1 MAQKAANP
9 RPEAIVKLLGA
20 SVNEPHQFNELMR
33 TWNTL
38 FEAGH
43 WDSADS
49 FADVEAA
56 AITSVAAVPDAAPH
70 AAVGRQV
77 GEMLEKFK
85 SPAYLVRENGLIKAQ
100 NSAAYLAFHLGAGAT
115 LADLPLSL
123 EMDNQINTVVQSSLE
138 PGKNRYDAILKRAYS
153 EADDR
158 PLTLSITPSKP
169 IQNGEGEA
177 LVFVVDARWKTA
189 AAGLI
194 KREFDL
200 TEAERALLEAFL
212 DGQTTQD
219 MATNRNR
226 SHATIRTQFH
236 SLMTKM
242 GARSQTELFRNA
254 LSVSQFVD
262 EIGLIAQVLR
272 HPHRKRA
279 DILRPGGRSVEVTM
293 AGDFAGLPVVFL
305 QNALNYRFRAENEQL
320 LHDTGLCMLSIC
332 RPGHGDTDPPAEGAD
347 ALKTAA
353 DDIAAMLDQLGYN
366 KAVLMTSTNTAP
378 FMYALAPM
386 LEHRLYGLVPCTALL
401 PPAYLDET
409 ESMSAWVKALSRA
422 LKKHPSLARYFVKVG
437 VPAWAKMGAKVFFSA
452 QFQGDKEKLA
462 QFTRP
467 DFLAEAQHA
476 LETSAKQGTAGMAF
490 DISRSFTDFSADI
503 DSSNLPILLIHGAK
517 DEVFPISGVRR
528 FAQDYSARARL
539 VELSDA
545 GNLILD
551 LYVGE
556 VCEAVKTLFP
566 EPSVRASHADRS

>member
-262 EIGLIAQVLR
+262 EIGLIAKYCAT
-272 HPHRKRA
+272 HIANAPISCA
-279 DILRPGGRSVEVTM
+279 P
-293 AGDFAGLPVVFL
+293 AGA
-305 QNALNYRFRAENEQL
+305 
-320 LHDTGLCMLSIC
+320 
-332 RPGHGDTDPPAEGAD
+332 
-347 ALKTAA
+347 ALK
-353 DDIAAMLDQLGYN
+353 
-366 KAVLMTSTNTAP
+366 
-378 FMYALAPM
+378 
-386 LEHRLYGLVPCTALL
+386 
-401 PPAYLDET
+401 
-409 ESMSAWVKALSRA
+409 
-422 LKKHPSLARYFVKVG
+422 
-437 VPAWAKMGAKVFFSA
+437 
-452 QFQGDKEKLA
+452 
-462 QFTRP
+462 
-467 DFLAEAQHA
+467 
-476 LETSAKQGTAGMAF
+476 
-490 DISRSFTDFSADI
+490 
-503 DSSNLPILLIHGAK
+503 
-517 DEVFPISGVRR
+517 
-528 FAQDYSARARL
+528 
-539 VELSDA
+539 
-545 GNLILD
+545 
-551 LYVGE
+551 
-556 VCEAVKTLFP
+556 
-566 EPSVRASHADRS
+566 